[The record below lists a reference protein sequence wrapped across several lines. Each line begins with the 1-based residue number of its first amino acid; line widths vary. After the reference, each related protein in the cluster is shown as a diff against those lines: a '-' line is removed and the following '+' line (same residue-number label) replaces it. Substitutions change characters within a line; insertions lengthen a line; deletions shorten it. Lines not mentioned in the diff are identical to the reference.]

1 MESMQQR
8 KPLIIAHRGASA
20 YVLENTIDAFA
31 LAIRQG
37 ARVLEMDIRQT
48 SDGVIIIRHGT
59 ALRKRLRRFLVRKVT
74 LAKLMELTGGNVTL
88 LEDVIKRFSKKAI
101 LDFDIKDKHLIAEL
115 VRLIRRYRLKK
126 EQFMIDSSKAT
137 ILEQVRIHL
146 PDARLVLSYALSDSA
161 DLSKRKMLQRVIA
174 TLSRS
179 VNHILP
185 IRFKRRAVKKKFYG
199 VSLPYSFVYKKLV
212 DYFHNHGLRVYAWPP
227 EGERTLKRLIRLEV
241 DGIKTPRPDLLAE
254 LIHEI

>member
-1 MESMQQR
+1 MQKR

-20 YVLENTIDAFA
+20 YTAENTIDAFA

-37 ARVLEMDIRQT
+37 ANVLEMDVRQT

-59 ALRKRLRRFLVRKVT
+59 ALRRRLRRFLVRKVT

-88 LEDVIKRFSKKAI
+88 LEDVIQRFSKKAI
-101 LDFDIKDKHLIAEL
+101 LDLDIKDKQLIPQL
-115 VRLIRRYRLKK
+115 VQLIRRYHLKK
-126 EQFMIDSSKAT
+126 EHYLIDSSKAS
-137 ILEQVRIHL
+137 ILEQVRMYL
-146 PDARLVLSYALSDSA
+146 PQARLVLSYALSDNT

-212 DYFHNHGLRVYAWPP
+212 DYFHSHGLYVYAWPP
-227 EGERTLKRLIRLEV
+227 EGERTLKRLIRLGV
-241 DGIKTPRPDLLAE
+241 DGIKTPRPDLLSK
-254 LIHEI
+254 LIYEI